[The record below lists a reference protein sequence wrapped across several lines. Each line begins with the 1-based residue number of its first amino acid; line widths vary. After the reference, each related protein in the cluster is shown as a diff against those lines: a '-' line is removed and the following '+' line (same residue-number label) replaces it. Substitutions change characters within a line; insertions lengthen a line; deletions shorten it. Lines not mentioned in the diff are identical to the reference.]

1 MVNKLNCL
9 ALYNMPFSSVTVV
22 LSSTIVEYVSVA
34 PSTESDM
41 LHIHVDV
48 S

>member
-1 MVNKLNCL
+1 MFFILCFT
-9 ALYNMPFSSVTVV
+9 PSTSVTVV

-34 PSTESDM
+34 PSAESDM
-41 LHIHVDV
+41 LHIHIDV